1 MKFFQK
7 VKDIYYKLAGWLQC
21 ATPLA
26 DLCLRLWVADAFW
39 RAGVAK
45 IANMDSTLA
54 LFENEYHVPILPPD
68 FAAYLG
74 TGIELV
80 VPWFLALG
88 LFGRLSAGF
97 MFVYNAICVISY
109 PDLWPNGFWTDLF
122 GRGFMDH
129 KAWGLMLLVT
139 FLYGPGKL
147 SVDHLLVKLFPKL
160 QRSAQKH

>member
-1 MKFFQK
+1 MVMSLLNRTRDF
-7 VKDIYYKLAGWLQC
+7 YYKAVGWVHH
-21 ATPLA
+21 ATPVA

-39 RAGVAK
+39 KAGLVK

-54 LFENEYHVPILPPD
+54 LFENEYHVPVLPPD

-80 VPWFLALG
+80 MPWFLALG
-88 LFGRLSAGF
+88 LFGRLTAGF
-97 MFVYNAICVISY
+97 LFVYNLMAVISY
-109 PDLWPNGFWTDLF
+109 PDLWPNGFWSDLF
-122 GRGFMDH
+122 GTGFMDH

-147 SVDHLLVKLFPKL
+147 SMDHLLVRFWPQLRPAK
-160 QRSAQKH
+160 